1 MAKEKYD
8 KVDLFENYEVPKA
21 VMTLAVPTVLA
32 CLVMVLYNMAD
43 TFFVGTLNDPV
54 QTSAVTL
61 AAPVILAFNAVV
73 NLAGIGCASLMSRAL
88 GIRDYD
94 TVRRTSAFGFYFAI
108 IAGAIFSLICT
119 VFRPGLLGILG
130 ATVENEIE
138 TGRYLF
144 WTVTCGAI
152 PSITNLVTAQIIRA
166 EGMALHASIGTMSG
180 CILNIILDPI
190 FISPW
195 GLNMG
200 AAGAGCAT
208 FISNTVACLY
218 FIILIKSKGEK
229 TMVSIRPKD
238 FRPTGVIIKD
248 VCGVGIPSAIQNL
261 LNVTGM
267 TVLNNFTAAYGA
279 EAVSAMGISHKLS
292 LVPMYIAMGIS
303 QGVMPL
309 IGYNYASGNRKRMKD
324 SLMYATKIAL
334 VVMLIAT
341 AAFCLL
347 SEQIIGLFMKNPVV
361 VRYGGAFLI
370 GMSLAQPFL
379 CIDFEGV
386 GVFQACGM
394 GKKALFF
401 AIMRKIVLEI
411 PALFLLNKLIPMY
424 GLAYAQLVAEIILA
438 TVAIFELRKLFMEKP
453 EKQPTTIQS

>member
-8 KVDLFENYEVPKA
+8 KIDLFENYEIPKA
-21 VMTLAVPTVLA
+21 VMTLVVPTVLA

-43 TFFVGTLNDPV
+43 TFFVGMINDPIE
-54 QTSAVTL
+54 TSAVTL

-88 GIRDYD
+88 GIKDYD
-94 TVRRTSAFGFYFAI
+94 TVRRTSSFGFYFAI
-108 IAGAIFSLICT
+108 IAGGIFSLICT
-119 VFRPGLLGILG
+119 VFKPALLSLLGAAPENQA
-130 ATVENEIE
+130 ATAQ
-138 TGRYLF
+138 YLL

-180 CILNIILDPI
+180 CLLNIVLDPI
-190 FISPW
+190 FILPW

-200 AAGAGCAT
+200 ASGAGCAT

-218 FIILIKSKGEK
+218 FVVLILLKGKK
-229 TMVSIRPKD
+229 TMVSISPKD
-238 FRPTGVIIKD
+238 FRPTKAIVKD

-267 TVLNNFTAAYGA
+267 TVLNNFSSVYGA

-292 LVPMYIAMGIS
+292 LVPMYIAMGIA

-309 IGYNYASGNRKRMKD
+309 VGYNYASGNRKRMKE
-324 SLMYATKIAL
+324 SLLYATKIAMA
-334 VVMLIAT
+334 VMVIAT
-341 AAFCLL
+341 VIACAF
-347 SEQIIGLFMKNPVV
+347 SGQIIGLFMKNPTVV
-361 VRYGGAFLI
+361 MYGGAFLI

-379 CIDFEGV
+379 CIDFVGV
-386 GVFQACGM
+386 GVFQACGN

-411 PALFLLNKLIPMY
+411 PALFILNKLIPMY
-424 GLAYAQLVAEIILA
+424 GLAYAQLVAEVVLA
-438 TVAIFELRKLFMEKP
+438 TIAIFELRKMFAEPKN
-453 EKQPTTIQS
+453 EIQK

>member
-1 MAKEKYD
+1 
-8 KVDLFENYEVPKA
+8 
-21 VMTLAVPTVLA
+21 MTLVVPTVLA

-43 TFFVGTLNDPV
+43 TFFVGMINDPI

-88 GIRDYD
+88 GSRDYD
-94 TVRRTSAFGFYFAI
+94 TVRKTSAFGFYFAI
-108 IAGAIFSLICT
+108 IAGGIFSLVCT
-119 VFRPGLLGILG
+119 VFKPTLLSILG
-130 ATVENEIE
+130 ATPENEIATAE
-138 TGRYLF
+138 YLL

-166 EGMALHASIGTMSG
+166 EGMALHASLGTMSG
-180 CILNIILDPI
+180 CLLNIVLDPI
-190 FISPW
+190 FILPW

-208 FISNTVACLY
+208 FISNSVACLY
-218 FIILIKSKGEK
+218 FVILILIKGEK
-229 TMVSIRPKD
+229 TMVSINPKD
-238 FRPTGVIIKD
+238 FRPTRAIVQD

-267 TVLNNFTAAYGA
+267 TVLNNFTSAYGS

-292 LVPMYIAMGIS
+292 LVPLYIAMGIS

-324 SLMYATKIAL
+324 SLLYASKISL
-334 VVMLIAT
+334 IVMLIAT
-341 AAFCLL
+341 AFACMF
-347 SEQIIGLFMKNPVV
+347 SEQIIGLFMKNPQVIM
-361 VRYGGAFLI
+361 YGGAFLI
-370 GMSLAQPFL
+370 GMSMAQPFL
-379 CIDFEGV
+379 CIDFVGV

-394 GKKALFF
+394 GRKALFF

-411 PALFLLNKLIPMY
+411 PALFLLNKLIPLY
-424 GLAYAQLVAEIILA
+424 GLAYAQLVAEVILA
-438 TVAIFELRKLFMEKP
+438 TIAIFELRKLFTEP
-453 EKQPTTIQS
+453 ANEIQK

>member
-1 MAKEKYD
+1 MSKEKYD
-8 KVDLFENYEVPKA
+8 KIDLFENYEIPKA

-32 CLVMVLYNMAD
+32 CLVMVIYNMAD
-43 TFFVGTLNDPV
+43 TFFVGMLNDPV

-94 TVRRTSAFGFYFAI
+94 TVRKTSAFGFYFAI
-108 IAGAIFSLICT
+108 IAGAVFSLICT
-119 VFRPGLLGILG
+119 VFRPGLLGLLG
-130 ATVENEIE
+130 ATRKNEIE
-138 TGRYLF
+138 TARYLF

-208 FISNTVACLY
+208 FISNMIACLY
-218 FIILIKSKGEK
+218 FVVLIIAKGEK
-229 TMVSIRPKD
+229 TMVSINPKD
-238 FRPTGVIIKD
+238 FRPTGEIVKD
-248 VCGVGIPSAIQNL
+248 VCGVGIPASIQNL

-267 TVLNNFTAAYGA
+267 TVLNNAMSVFGA
-279 EAVSAMGISHKLS
+279 EAVAAIGISHKTTMI
-292 LVPMYIAMGIS
+292 PMYVSMGIT

-309 IGYNYASGNRKRMKD
+309 IGYNYSARNVSRMKKSVVFTTEISAVIMLAATVICYIFAGNIIHLFID
-324 SLMYATKIAL
+324 NSLIVSYGT
-334 VVMLIAT
+334 
-341 AAFCLL
+341 
-347 SEQIIGLFMKNPVV
+347 SFM
-361 VRYGGAFLI
+361 RAQ
-370 GMSLAQPFL
+370 SLAQPFL
-379 CIDFEGV
+379 AMDFLAV
-386 GVFQACGM
+386 AVFQACGL
-394 GKKALFF
+394 GSRSLFF
-401 AIMRKIVLEI
+401 AIARKIVLEI
-411 PALFLLNKLIPMY
+411 PAMLILNKIYPMY
-424 GLAYAQLVAEIILA
+424 GLAFSQLCAEVVLAAAAIICL
-438 TVAIFELRKLFMEKP
+438 VRIFRRLEK
-453 EKQPTTIQS
+453 EQKQ

>member
-1 MAKEKYD
+1 
-8 KVDLFENYEVPKA
+8 
-21 VMTLAVPTVLA
+21 MTLAVPTVLA
-32 CLVMVLYNMAD
+32 CLVMVIYNMAD
-43 TFFVGTLNDPV
+43 TFFVGMLNDPV

-94 TVRRTSAFGFYFAI
+94 TVRKTSAFGFYFAI
-108 IAGAIFSLICT
+108 IAGAVFSLICT
-119 VFRPGLLGILG
+119 VFRPGLLGLLG
-130 ATVENEIE
+130 ATQKNEIE
-138 TGRYLF
+138 TARYLF

-208 FISNTVACLY
+208 FISNMVACLY
-218 FIILIKSKGEK
+218 FVVLIIAKGEK
-229 TMVSIRPKD
+229 TMVSINPKD
-238 FRPTGVIIKD
+238 FRPTGEIVKD

-324 SLMYATKIAL
+324 SLMYATKISLA
-334 VVMLIAT
+334 VMVAAT
-341 AAFCLL
+341 AAACLL
-347 SEQIIGLFMKNPVV
+347 SEPIIGLFMKNPLVV
-361 VRYGGAFLI
+361 KYGGAFLI
-370 GMSLAQPFL
+370 GMCLAQPFL
-379 CIDFEGV
+379 CIDFVGV

-438 TVAIFELRKLFMEKP
+438 TVAIFELRKLFAEKP
-453 EKQPTTIQS
+453 SKEPSGIQS